1 MIWHIHEIW
10 YLFPSNLIKLEIRKN
25 YEDRLN
31 LDLCTVECPEP
42 GCAYST
48 SSLSSLQSHR
58 LIHGRKNARLKQS
71 RTCPACRISLETPKA
86 IRDHVLEC
94 HSEVID
100 KIVHCILDEQC
111 SWQNDLGMI
120 INAVQKNKQKNI
132 SWNLLEWSS
141 MSRKIFPSNQF
152 TGWPKSK
159 FEIYFGYNSEN

>member
-1 MIWHIHEIW
+1 MQNQKKFDKDC
-10 YLFPSNLIKLEIRKN
+10 L
-25 YEDRLN
+25 D

-71 RTCPACRISLETPKA
+71 RTCPACRIFLETPKA

-94 HSEVID
+94 HSEVIE

-111 SWQNDLGMI
+111 AWQNDLGM
-120 INAVQKNKQKNI
+120 
-132 SWNLLEWSS
+132 
-141 MSRKIFPSNQF
+141 F
-152 TGWPKSK
+152 
-159 FEIYFGYNSEN
+159 